1 VSEDSSE
8 SLTLRVAKAIPSD
21 VGHGRARVPFDN
33 ELNLKPGDIVE
44 IAGEQSTAAI
54 VWRCRP
60 EDANLGVIRID
71 GIIRKNAGVSLG
83 DRVTITK
90 VETQPCERLVLSPVM
105 AKQQKVR
112 FGPGIEGF
120 ARRGLNKR
128 PVVAGDRI
136 FIPGMTLFAE
146 ALPFAIVSTNP
157 KGIVQVLPDTEII
170 IKEDA
175 VDEEETGQIQTIS
188 YEDIGGIGEQLQKV
202 REMIE
207 LPLKHPILF
216 RRLGIDPPRGVLLH
230 GPPGTGKT
238 LIAKA
243 VASETKAHFTSINGP
258 EIISKYYGE
267 SEKQLREIFDEAAAN
282 APAIIFIDELDS
294 IAPKREDVTGEVE
307 RRVVAQLLTLL
318 DGMEGR
324 DNVVVIGATNRRDAI
339 DPALRRPGRFDRELE
354 IGVPDKNGREEII
367 NIHTRGMPISD
378 DFDID
383 WLLDNSYGFVGA
395 DISALVRE
403 SAMKALRRYLPEIDL
418 DEEHIPPEVL
428 EKMEVTMS
436 DFRQAIKEIEP
447 SALREIYLE
456 VPEVSWDEVGGLE
469 EVKER
474 LKESI
479 EWPLTKPELFEHF
492 GINPPR
498 GILLF
503 GAPGTG
509 KTLIAHGSE
518 FLKEEFLP
526 KILTNEVEFAV
537 GYSEP
542 EAGSDAAAMKLK
554 ATETE
559 GGWILNGQ
567 KTWTTSA
574 HFAEWYWVGART
586 DPDAPKH
593 FGITLFLVPMDHPG
607 ITVQGIWTMG
617 DERTNDVFF
626 DDVFVPEEYVVG
638 QLNHGFQYISQALDL
653 ERFTM
658 FTFSPVKQRL
668 DLLLDHVRTTTR
680 DGQPLREDPRVR
692 SRIAR
697 LATTAAVAHGM
708 GLRVVD
714 ASMKAE
720 AGGGAPPTIE
730 ASEYKLFTTEFSK
743 VLADASMDLGGP
755 GTQLRVGTVEAPMV
769 GRAEST
775 YRYTVLDTI
784 GGGTSEVQK
793 NIISR
798 RGLGLPK
805 NF

>member
-1 VSEDSSE
+1 VSDEANE

-44 IAGEQSTAAI
+44 IAGEQRTAAI

-90 VETQPCERLVLSPVM
+90 VETQPCQRLVLSPVM

-146 ALPFAIVSTNP
+146 ALPFAIVSTSP
-157 KGIVQVLPDTEII
+157 KGIVQVLPDTEIV
-170 IKEDA
+170 IKEEA
-175 VDEEETGQIQTIS
+175 VDEEESGQVQTIS

-243 VASETKAHFTSINGP
+243 VASETNAHFTSINGP

-282 APAIIFIDELDS
+282 TPAIIFIDELDS

-318 DGMEGR
+318 DGMQGR

-354 IGVPDKNGREEII
+354 IGVPDKNGRKEII
-367 NIHTRGMPISD
+367 DIHTRGMPISD
-378 DFDID
+378 DFDMD

-418 DEEHIPPEVL
+418 DEEQIPPEVL
-428 EKMEVTMS
+428 EKMEVKMS

-456 VPEVSWDEVGGLE
+456 VPEVSWDQVGGLD

-479 EWPLTKPELFEHF
+479 EWPLTKPDVFDHF

-498 GILLF
+498 GIVLF

-509 KTLIAHGSE
+509 KTLIAKAIANEAKANFITIKGPELISKWVGESE
-518 FLKEEFLP
+518 KAVREVFKKAKQSSPSIVFLDEFES
-526 KILTNEVEFAV
+526 IA
-537 GYSEP
+537 GMRRASDG
-542 EAGSDAAAMKLK
+542 AGSDVMNRVVNQLLSSMDGVESMEGVIVVAATNRPEMIDPALLRSGRFERVLHIPPPDSKSVHEILKIHTERMPLGKFKLPDLSSQLSNYTGADIEAVCREAALIAMR
-554 ATETE
+554 A
-559 GGWILNGQ
+559 NR
-567 KTWTTSA
+567 KTVSK
-574 HFAEWYWVGART
+574 
-586 DPDAPKH
+586 KH
-593 FGITLFLVPMDHPG
+593 F
-607 ITVQGIWTMG
+607 
-617 DERTNDVFF
+617 E
-626 DDVFVPEEYVVG
+626 
-638 QLNHGFQYISQALDL
+638 QAI
-653 ERFTM
+653 E
-658 FTFSPVKQRL
+658 
-668 DLLLDHVRTTTR
+668 
-680 DGQPLREDPRVR
+680 RVR
-692 SRIAR
+692 PTVTDEMMQYYNRMESM
-697 LATTAAVAHGM
+697 LVS
-708 GLRVVD
+708 GLESVRRSPD
-714 ASMKAE
+714 GLS
-720 AGGGAPPTIE
+720 GIE
-730 ASEYKLFTTEFSK
+730 S
-743 VLADASMDLGGP
+743 V
-755 GTQLRVGTVEAPMV
+755 
-769 GRAEST
+769 
-775 YRYTVLDTI
+775 
-784 GGGTSEVQK
+784 
-793 NIISR
+793 
-798 RGLGLPK
+798 
-805 NF
+805 

>member
-1 VSEDSSE
+1 MSEDSSE

-44 IAGEQSTAAI
+44 IAGESSTAAI

-83 DRVTITK
+83 DRVSITK
-90 VETQPCERLVLSPVM
+90 VETQPCQRLVLSPVM

-157 KGIVQVLPDTEII
+157 KGIVQVLPDTEIV
-170 IKEDA
+170 IKEEPI
-175 VDEEETGQIQTIS
+175 DEEESGQVQTIS
-188 YEDIGGIGEQLQKV
+188 YEDIGGLGDQLQKV

-243 VASETKAHFTSINGP
+243 VASETNAHFTSINGP

-318 DGMEGR
+318 DGMQGR

-354 IGVPDKNGREEII
+354 IGVPDKNGRAEII
-367 NIHTRGMPISD
+367 GIHTRGMPISD
-378 DFDID
+378 DFEVD

-418 DEEHIPPEVL
+418 DEEQIPPEVL
-428 EKMEVTMS
+428 EKMEVRMS

-456 VPEVSWDEVGGLE
+456 IPEVSWDQVGGLE

-479 EWPLTKPELFEHF
+479 EWPLTRPEMFEHF

-498 GILLF
+498 GIVLF

-509 KTLIAHGSE
+509 KTLIAKAIANEAKANFITIKGPELISKWVGESEKAVREVFKKAKQSSPSIVFLDEFESIASMRRSSDGSGSDVMNRVVNQLLSSMDGVE
-518 FLKEEFLP
+518 GMEGVIVVAATNRPEMIDPALLRSGRFERVLHIPPPDVASLKEIL
-526 KILTNEVEFAV
+526 KIHTADMPLGRFKLDDLAKNLQNYTGADI
-537 GYSEP
+537 
-542 EAGSDAAAMKLK
+542 EAICREAALIAMR
-554 ATETE
+554 AER
-559 GGWILNGQ
+559 
-567 KTWTTSA
+567 KTVSK
-574 HFAEWYWVGART
+574 
-586 DPDAPKH
+586 KH
-593 FGITLFLVPMDHPG
+593 F
-607 ITVQGIWTMG
+607 
-617 DERTNDVFF
+617 
-626 DDVFVPEEYVVG
+626 EEAIG
-638 QLNHGFQYISQALDL
+638 
-653 ERFTM
+653 
-658 FTFSPVKQRL
+658 
-668 DLLLDHVRTTTR
+668 
-680 DGQPLREDPRVR
+680 RVR
-692 SRIAR
+692 PTVTDEMMQYYGRMESM
-697 LATTAAVAHGM
+697 LTS
-708 GLRVVD
+708 GLESVRRRPD
-714 ASMKAE
+714 GLS
-720 AGGGAPPTIE
+720 GIE
-730 ASEYKLFTTEFSK
+730 S
-743 VLADASMDLGGP
+743 V
-755 GTQLRVGTVEAPMV
+755 
-769 GRAEST
+769 
-775 YRYTVLDTI
+775 
-784 GGGTSEVQK
+784 
-793 NIISR
+793 
-798 RGLGLPK
+798 
-805 NF
+805 

>member
-1 VSEDSSE
+1 VHMTNENSD

-33 ELNLKPGDIVE
+33 DLNLKPGDIIEVS
-44 IAGEQSTAAI
+44 GERKTAAI

-83 DRVTITK
+83 DRVDIKK
-90 VETQPCERLVLSPVM
+90 VETQPCQRLVLSPVM

-146 ALPFAIVSTNP
+146 ALPFAIVSTKP
-157 KGIVQVLPDTEII
+157 KGIVQVLPDTDIV

-175 VDEEETGQIQTIS
+175 VDEEEQGDVQTIS
-188 YEDIGGIGEQLQKV
+188 YEDIGGLGDQLQKV

-243 VASETKAHFTSINGP
+243 VASETNAHFTSINGP

-267 SEKQLREIFDEAAAN
+267 SEKQLREIFEEAASN

-294 IAPKREDVTGEVE
+294 IAPKREDVSGEVE

-318 DGMEGR
+318 DGMQGR
-324 DNVVVIGATNRRDAI
+324 DNVVVIGATNRQDAI
-339 DPALRRPGRFDRELE
+339 DPALRRPGRFDREIE
-354 IGVPDKNGREEII
+354 IGVPDKNGRAEII
-367 NIHTRGMPISD
+367 EIHTRGMPISD
-378 DFDID
+378 DFDVD
-383 WLLDNSYGFVGA
+383 WLLDNTHGFVGA

-418 DEEHIPPEVL
+418 DEEQIPPEVL
-428 EKMEVTMS
+428 EKMAVIMA
-436 DFRQAIKEIEP
+436 DFRMAIKEIEP

-456 VPEVSWDEVGGLE
+456 VPEVSWNEVGGLQE
-469 EVKER
+469 IKDR

-498 GILLF
+498 GIVLF

-509 KTLIAHGSE
+509 KTLLAQAIANEAKANFITIKGPELISKWVGESEKAVREVFKKAKQSSPSIIFLDEFESIAGVRRSSSGEGSDVINRVVNQLLSSMDGVE
-518 FLKEEFLP
+518 GMEGV
-526 KILTNEVEFAV
+526 IVVAATNRPEMIDPALLRSGRFERVMHV
-537 GYSEP
+537 PPPDP
-542 EAGSDAAAMKLK
+542 EALKSILEIHTENMPLGKFSLDEIASKLENYTGADIEAVCREAGLIAMRADK
-554 ATETE
+554 
-559 GGWILNGQ
+559 
-567 KTWTTSA
+567 KTVSK
-574 HFAEWYWVGART
+574 
-586 DPDAPKH
+586 KH
-593 FGITLFLVPMDHPG
+593 F
-607 ITVQGIWTMG
+607 
-617 DERTNDVFF
+617 
-626 DDVFVPEEYVVG
+626 EEAV
-638 QLNHGFQYISQALDL
+638 
-653 ERFTM
+653 E
-658 FTFSPVKQRL
+658 
-668 DLLLDHVRTTTR
+668 
-680 DGQPLREDPRVR
+680 RVR
-692 SRIAR
+692 PTVTDEMMLYYNRMEELLTSGLQSVRR
-697 LATTAAVAHGM
+697 LPDS
-708 GLRVVD
+708 L
-714 ASMKAE
+714 
-720 AGGGAPPTIE
+720 AGIE
-730 ASEYKLFTTEFSK
+730 S
-743 VLADASMDLGGP
+743 V
-755 GTQLRVGTVEAPMV
+755 
-769 GRAEST
+769 
-775 YRYTVLDTI
+775 
-784 GGGTSEVQK
+784 
-793 NIISR
+793 
-798 RGLGLPK
+798 
-805 NF
+805 

>member
-1 VSEDSSE
+1 MSEDSSE

-44 IAGEQSTAAI
+44 IAGESSTAAI

-83 DRVTITK
+83 DRVSITK
-90 VETQPCERLVLSPVM
+90 VETQPCQRLVLSPVM

-128 PVVAGDRI
+128 PVVVGDRI

-157 KGIVQVLPDTEII
+157 KGIVQVLPDTEIV
-170 IKEDA
+170 IKEEP
-175 VDEEETGQIQTIS
+175 VDEEESGQVQTIS
-188 YEDIGGIGEQLQKV
+188 YEDIGGLGDQLQKV

-243 VASETKAHFTSINGP
+243 VASETNAHFTSINGP

-318 DGMEGR
+318 DGMQGR

-354 IGVPDKNGREEII
+354 IGVPDKNGRAEII
-367 NIHTRGMPISD
+367 GIHTRGMPISD
-378 DFDID
+378 DFEVD

-418 DEEHIPPEVL
+418 DEEQIPPEVL
-428 EKMEVTMS
+428 EKMEVRMS

-456 VPEVSWDEVGGLE
+456 IPEVSWDQVGGLE

-479 EWPLTKPELFEHF
+479 EWPLTKPEMFEHF

-498 GILLF
+498 GIVLF

-509 KTLIAHGSE
+509 KTLIAKAIANEAKANFITIKGPELISKRVGESEKAVREVFKKAKQSSPSIVFLDEFESIASIRRSSDGSGSDVMNRVVNQLLSSMDGVE
-518 FLKEEFLP
+518 GMEGVIVVAATNRPEMIDPALLRSGRFERVLHIPPPDVASLKE
-526 KILTNEVEFAV
+526 ILRIHTADMPLGRFKLDDLAANLQNYTGADI
-537 GYSEP
+537 
-542 EAGSDAAAMKLK
+542 EAICREAALIAMR
-554 ATETE
+554 AER
-559 GGWILNGQ
+559 
-567 KTWTTSA
+567 KTVSK
-574 HFAEWYWVGART
+574 
-586 DPDAPKH
+586 KH
-593 FGITLFLVPMDHPG
+593 F
-607 ITVQGIWTMG
+607 
-617 DERTNDVFF
+617 
-626 DDVFVPEEYVVG
+626 EEAIG
-638 QLNHGFQYISQALDL
+638 
-653 ERFTM
+653 
-658 FTFSPVKQRL
+658 
-668 DLLLDHVRTTTR
+668 
-680 DGQPLREDPRVR
+680 RVR
-692 SRIAR
+692 PTVTDEMMQYYGRMESM
-697 LATTAAVAHGM
+697 LTS
-708 GLRVVD
+708 GLESVRRHPD
-714 ASMKAE
+714 GLS
-720 AGGGAPPTIE
+720 GIE
-730 ASEYKLFTTEFSK
+730 S
-743 VLADASMDLGGP
+743 V
-755 GTQLRVGTVEAPMV
+755 
-769 GRAEST
+769 
-775 YRYTVLDTI
+775 
-784 GGGTSEVQK
+784 
-793 NIISR
+793 
-798 RGLGLPK
+798 
-805 NF
+805 